1 MKGRQL
7 RRKEEESES
16 DDEAST
22 IRAQLQ
28 AKKAQQTRRTSS
40 IPAAL
45 STAGPRSKVSLSFED
60 GSDEEV
66 VENFVLKKSRASRML
81 QETGH
86 SMPLPEFD
94 PFAHNQTHPTSFYD
108 AESLAALKMSQN
120 FSLSA
125 ASVSHEDMMESGFE
139 VELVGDDAE
148 AFEQRMEANEEAR
161 EKDSYIPG
169 MYSAAS
175 RAAED
180 EFLLR
185 SGRASTAALKKE
197 KHIPDDDLSGKLSG
211 IQQDKTKTDFEA
223 PGLDL
228 NDWEEELLRRSGIK
242 AHSIHELDVRS
253 LKSTVKAL
261 NAGTTST
268 GASPASKLSQSRGY
282 SSERN
287 FLIDIPSTEEIIGN
301 IDKAIQSLEI
311 GTSDTRKRIE
321 QLTKAHDDALK
332 AEVEAETVFAKA
344 NEKMKIIVKFQYFCA
359 EYVGM
364 IREKDTHI
372 LALKDEL
379 FTHLRERK
387 ENLRQ
392 RRLLDQEDLT
402 MRVKENG
409 GFISFGSYTPI
420 GALLFEAEENLEQQQ
435 REYKRKFRISKRL
448 GLETKSFDGSSLE
461 VLEAELG
468 SDIDVNVEE
477 ETEYASKITAISMR
491 ASKLLDDVKLDLR
504 SVGIVV
510 ENFKEMK
517 RADPEKYKNGYFG
530 ISLPGILEPLVLLDA
545 LSACTLKDEY
555 ILSTR
560 DWHEPLRQYSV
571 EAEEASDT
579 GDEAVLLPKLVTK
592 IFLPFAENFLSSHF
606 DPFSSTSSKYA
617 LSLIEQILEYDPST
631 EELATVIQALSH
643 ECNIAQESICIPFL
657 TVSIYYK
664 FWGMFQRGF

>member
-1 MKGRQL
+1 
-7 RRKEEESES
+7 
-16 DDEAST
+16 
-22 IRAQLQ
+22 
-28 AKKAQQTRRTSS
+28 
-40 IPAAL
+40 
-45 STAGPRSKVSLSFED
+45 
-60 GSDEEV
+60 
-66 VENFVLKKSRASRML
+66 
-81 QETGH
+81 
-86 SMPLPEFD
+86 
-94 PFAHNQTHPTSFYD
+94 
-108 AESLAALKMSQN
+108 
-120 FSLSA
+120 
-125 ASVSHEDMMESGFE
+125 
-139 VELVGDDAE
+139 
-148 AFEQRMEANEEAR
+148 
-161 EKDSYIPG
+161 

-571 EAEEASDT
+571 DAEEASDT

-657 TVSIYYK
+657 TFPNKLGMPLIRRQLRRYSKLLRNISLFSNILSPSVFHRMGWTFFGTRVAPALLNLMVTQEGVSLAAEISSIYLNVFRVDLSVK
-664 FWGMFQRGF
+664 SRQSSLQALEDAAKDVQIKGNAERVSVTGIETLLLQKCLREVINIAGPTTLHTPQNKDNAAAAAAFIMTNSGL